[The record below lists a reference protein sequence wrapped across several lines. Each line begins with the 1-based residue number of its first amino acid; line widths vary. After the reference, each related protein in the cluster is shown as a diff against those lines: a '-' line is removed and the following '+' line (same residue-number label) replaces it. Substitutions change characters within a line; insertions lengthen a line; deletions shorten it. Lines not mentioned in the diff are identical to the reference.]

1 MSTSRK
7 RAHSARNSAKSSGYP
22 AQSTQIT
29 YAGHKATTVIGNRGN
44 RLQTVLGTAK
54 SHWKPLETGHSLGRV
69 NGTLEPPHERYGFL
83 RFPMTVVGL
92 QVGFHKVSTVSMR
105 SSPFSF
111 ARAQSPGPARKACWR
126 MVQNLHFAPWS
137 AWTSFARAFW
147 LVQPLRNP
155 SPCQD
160 T

>member
-1 MSTSRK
+1 M
-7 RAHSARNSAKSSGYP
+7 
-22 AQSTQIT
+22 
-29 YAGHKATTVIGNRGN
+29 
-44 RLQTVLGTAK
+44 QTVLETAK

-92 QVGFHKVSTVSMR
+92 QVGFHTVSTVSMR

-126 MVQNLHFAPWS
+126 MVQNLHFATWS
-137 AWTSFARAFW
+137 ARTSFARAFW

-155 SPCQD
+155 SEDRQPHNATLIIIATMMMRIATCSARLLHVYLAEACA
-160 T
+160 

>member
-7 RAHSARNSAKSSGYP
+7 RTHSVRNSAKSSGYP

-29 YAGHKATTVIGNRGN
+29 YAGQSNDSHWPLANRPGNRQESLETVGN
-44 RLQTVLGTAK
+44 RAFSRESKWYFRT
-54 SHWKPLETGHSLGRV
+54 
-69 NGTLEPPHERYGFL
+69 PHERYSFL

-92 QVGFHKVSTVSMR
+92 QVGFHTVSTVSMR

-111 ARAQSPGPARKACWR
+111 ARAQSPGPARKACRR
-126 MVQNLHFAPWS
+126 MVQNLHFATWS
-137 AWTSFARAFW
+137 TRTSFARAFW

-160 T
+160 I